1 MGRSEEKKKWAD
13 YSTVGIMFPA
23 SIAVG
28 LAIGY
33 FLDKLFHTSP
43 YLLIIFT
50 LYGIAAGFVNLF
62 KVTKIHDK
70 SKKNNQHK
78 TNEKDHM
85 TNDQ

>member
-1 MGRSEEKKKWAD
+1 MGQPEDKRKWVD

-33 FLDKLFHTSP
+33 FLDELLHTSP

-50 LYGIAAGFVNLF
+50 LYGIGAGFYNLF
-62 KVTKIHDK
+62 KVTKKHDK
-70 SKKNNQHK
+70 PKKNNDK
-78 TNEKDHM
+78 
-85 TNDQ
+85 